1 MSYRPQ
7 FWLCSSVFQ
16 AWTQPGLR
24 RKTMRNRLLGRT
36 VHQMRNMNHQ
46 NQNMMATTIKLFT
59 QICVKDSAC
68 CAHVGLGPGDAV
80 RPGRQLGLAASSVDS
95 EEIIQNRQFTA
106 RSGRNQIGSPGSV
119 FPPASPSQTFS
130 RQTASAALSEHS
142 KCPLCRQNGANGPFS
157 LVKRPI
163 EHNGHYAH
171 RVLDPSRAMSAVD
184 IDPSSAGLRPP
195 RRFLDGSCVIMQT
208 SATQT
213 EQNSSG
219 GACAAH
225 VDRVC
230 SMA

>member
-7 FWLCSSVFQ
+7 PRLCSSRLQ

-95 EEIIQNRQFTA
+95 EEIIKNPQFTA

-163 EHNGHYAH
+163 EHIDILPHLSASRH
-171 RVLDPSRAMSAVD
+171 RRGIP
-184 IDPSSAGLRPP
+184 ITG
-195 RRFLDGSCVIMQT
+195 
-208 SATQT
+208 
-213 EQNSSG
+213 
-219 GACAAH
+219 
-225 VDRVC
+225 
-230 SMA
+230 

>member
-157 LVKRPI
+157 LVKWAI

-171 RVLDPSRAMSAVD
+171 CFWQAIGPFSDLNGDLVIASRVSPQEPFRL
-184 IDPSSAGLRPP
+184 
-195 RRFLDGSCVIMQT
+195 
-208 SATQT
+208 
-213 EQNSSG
+213 NS
-219 GACAAH
+219 
-225 VDRVC
+225 VEPQWR
-230 SMA
+230 

>member
-163 EHNGHYAH
+163 EHNGHYALTDWH
-171 RVLDPSRAMSAVD
+171 GGLQLWKTVLYSVYHT
-184 IDPSSAGLRPP
+184 
-195 RRFLDGSCVIMQT
+195 F
-208 SATQT
+208 
-213 EQNSSG
+213 
-219 GACAAH
+219 
-225 VDRVC
+225 
-230 SMA
+230 SMATVVME